1 MLVLK
6 KNNQI
11 LLLQRKNTGYGDGK
25 YNLISGHVEFGE
37 NFTNAIIREAKEEAN
52 VTLSH
57 DQVKVIYIQNKMADD
72 HTHQRV
78 HTYFLATEWEWE
90 IKNMEA
96 HNCDDLSWFAIDHL
110 PENISPCVKAAIE
123 HIQQGNFYSEF
134 WF

>member
-1 MLVLK
+1 MEKRNTIVPAVMLVLK

-78 HTYFLATEWEWE
+78 HTYFLATEWE
-90 IKNMEA
+90 
-96 HNCDDLSWFAIDHL
+96 
-110 PENISPCVKAAIE
+110 
-123 HIQQGNFYSEF
+123 
-134 WF
+134 